1 MNVPRQKLP
10 ETGLGSS
17 ARTVIGRHEFL
28 LKLSPICTLHI
39 SLNFI
44 LFTSQLYHNYT
55 YTAINHSMN
64 PNLSLYTDVKTFLSE
79 F

>member
-1 MNVPRQKLP
+1 MHEFAAADIQNSGVRLQL

-17 ARTVIGRHEFL
+17 VRTVIGRHEFL

-44 LFTSQLYHNYT
+44 LSF
-55 YTAINHSMN
+55 IFNHS
-64 PNLSLYTDVKTFLSE
+64 YTITIHTLQSITAWTLT
-79 F
+79 